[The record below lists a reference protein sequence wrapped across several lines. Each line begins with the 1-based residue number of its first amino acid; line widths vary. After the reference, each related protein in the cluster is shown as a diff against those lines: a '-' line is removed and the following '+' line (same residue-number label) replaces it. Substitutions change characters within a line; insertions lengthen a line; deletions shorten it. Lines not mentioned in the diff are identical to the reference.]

1 MLGATVSPIAHVI
14 LSHVV
19 SIVGFAMAIV
29 LIADVLRSRRPA
41 GSAMAW
47 MLAIVLAPYL
57 GVPLYLA
64 LGGRKMLRAAQKKQ
78 PLYIAPEPGA
88 TARSDIERMLINVGA
103 PPGRDGN
110 DIRLLETG
118 EAAFQALLEII
129 DGAQATLDV
138 STLILAGDE
147 VGQVVIERL
156 AARAQAGVRV
166 RVLVDALFRLRSTG
180 GRLAKL
186 TRAGGQ
192 LAWFMP
198 VVHVPFRG
206 HANLRLH
213 RKMVIADGRTAL
225 VGGMNIA
232 REYMGPVPLPGR
244 WRDLSASLQGSAVGD
259 VAAIF
264 ESDWQFATG
273 RRGEPVRLLTPSP
286 ATVAVAG
293 DATVQVVGS
302 GPDVVSDRIYDAL
315 LTATFTARHRLWIAT
330 PYFIPDEALAKAFVL
345 AARRGVDVRVL
356 VPARS
361 NHRIAD
367 YAGASYLR
375 DVVEAG
381 GRVFCYLP
389 GMMHA
394 KVAVIDDALGVL
406 GSANVDMRSFFLDY
420 EIALLFSSAPEV
432 QGLATWF
439 EATLADARPLGPAKR
454 SRRLVEDVTRVFGP
468 LI

>member
-1 MLGATVSPIAHVI
+1 VSPIAHAI
-14 LSHVV
+14 FSHVV
-19 SIVGFAMAIV
+19 SIVGFGMAIV
-29 LIADVLRSRRPA
+29 LVADVLRSRRPA

-64 LGGRKMLRAAQKKQ
+64 LGGRKMSRDARKKQ
-78 PLYIAPEPGA
+78 PLYDVGAPVVAP
-88 TARSDIERMLINVGA
+88 RSDIERMLIGVGG
-103 PPGRDGN
+103 PPARDGN
-110 DIRLLETG
+110 QVRLLDSG
-118 EAAFQALLEII
+118 EAAFHELIAII
-129 DGAQATLDV
+129 DGARTSLEL

-147 VGQVVIERL
+147 VGQAVIERL
-156 AARAQAGVRV
+156 AARAQAGVQV

-180 GRLAKL
+180 GRLATL
-186 TRAGGQ
+186 TRAGGR

-198 VVHVPFRG
+198 VVHIPFRG

-213 RKMVIADGRTAL
+213 RKMVIADGHTAL

-232 REYMGPVPLPGR
+232 REYMGPVPYPGR
-244 WRDLSASLQGSAVGD
+244 WRDLSASLVGPAVAD

-273 RRGEPVRLLTPSP
+273 RRAAAGGPGEAHRPTTPSE
-286 ATVAVAG
+286 AAG
-293 DATVQVVGS
+293 AATVQAVGS

-315 LTATFTARHRLWIAT
+315 LTAVFAARHRLWIAT

-345 AARRGVDVRVL
+345 AARRGVDVRIL

-367 YAGASYLR
+367 FAGASYLR
-375 DVVEAG
+375 DVSEAG
-381 GRVFCYLP
+381 GKVFCYVP

-394 KVAVIDDALGVL
+394 KVAVIDDNLGVL

-420 EIALLFSSAPEV
+420 EIALLFTSAAEV
-432 QGLATWF
+432 QGLAAWF
-439 EATLADARPLGPAKR
+439 DATLAQTQGLGPAKR
-454 SRRLVEDVTRVFGP
+454 SRRLVEDVTWVMGP

>member
-1 MLGATVSPIAHVI
+1 MSPIAHLV

-47 MLAIVLAPYL
+47 VLAIVLAPYL
-57 GVPLYLA
+57 GVPLYLVF
-64 LGGRKMLRAAQKKQ
+64 GGRKMLRAAQKKQ
-78 PLYIAPEPGA
+78 RLYASPAPAGA
-88 TARSDIERMLINVGA
+88 PRNDLERMLIGVGA

-110 DIRLLETG
+110 EIRLLDTG
-118 EAAFQALLEII
+118 EAAFREVIELV
-129 DGAQATLDV
+129 DGAQTSLDV

-147 VGQVVIERL
+147 VGQAVIERL

-166 RVLVDALFRLRSTG
+166 RVLVDALFRLRSMG
-180 GRLAKL
+180 GRLATL

-213 RKMVIADGRTAL
+213 RKMVVADGRQAL

-244 WRDLSASLQGSAVGD
+244 WRDLSASLVGPVVGD

-264 ESDWQFATG
+264 ESDWQFAAARASDVVPG
-273 RRGEPVRLLTPSP
+273 PPVMLGVPAAGEAR
-286 ATVAVAG
+286 
-293 DATVQVVGS
+293 VQVVGS

-315 LTATFTARHRLWIAT
+315 LTAVFAARQRLWIAT
-330 PYFIPDEALAKAFVL
+330 PYFIPDEALAKAFAL
-345 AARRGVDVRVL
+345 AARRGVDVRIL

-375 DVVEAG
+375 DVAEAG
-381 GRVFCYLP
+381 GKVFCYGP

-394 KVAVIDDALGVL
+394 KVAVFDDTLGVL

-420 EIALLFSSAPEV
+420 EIALLFSSHREV
-432 QGLATWF
+432 QGLAAWF
-439 EATLADARPLGPAKR
+439 EASLTQSRPPGPAGR
-454 SRRLVEDVTRVFGP
+454 GRRLVEDVTRVFGP

>member
-1 MLGATVSPIAHVI
+1 VSPIAHAI
-14 LSHVV
+14 FSHLV
-19 SIVGFAMAIV
+19 SIVGFGMAIV
-29 LIADVLRSRRPA
+29 LVADVLRSRRPA

-47 MLAIVLAPYL
+47 MLAIVLAPYV

-64 LGGRKMLRAAQKKQ
+64 LGGRKMSRNARKKH
-78 PLYIAPEPGA
+78 PLYDVGRPAVA
-88 TARSDIERMLINVGA
+88 ARSDIERMLIGVGA
-103 PPGRDGN
+103 PPARDGN
-110 DIRLLETG
+110 QIRLLDTG
-118 EAAFQALLEII
+118 EAAFEELVAII
-129 DGAQATLDV
+129 DGARTSLDL

-147 VGQVVIERL
+147 VGQAVIERL
-156 AARAQAGVRV
+156 AARARAGVQV

-180 GRLAKL
+180 GRLATL
-186 TRAGGQ
+186 TGAGGR

-198 VVHVPFRG
+198 VVHIPFRG

-213 RKMVIADGRTAL
+213 RKMVIADGQTAL

-232 REYMGPVPLPGR
+232 HEYMGPVPFPGR
-244 WRDLSASLQGSAVGD
+244 WRDLSASLVGPVVGD

-273 RRGEPVRLLTPSP
+273 RSAKASGPAEARRAAPPVGT
-286 ATVAVAG
+286 G
-293 DATVQVVGS
+293 QATVQAVGS

-315 LTATFTARHRLWIAT
+315 LTATFTARQRLWIAT
-330 PYFIPDEALAKAFVL
+330 PYFIPDEALAKAFGL
-345 AARRGVDVRVL
+345 AARRGVDVRIL

-367 YAGASYLR
+367 FAGASYLR
-375 DVVEAG
+375 DVAEAG
-381 GRVFCYLP
+381 GKVFCYVP

-394 KVAVIDDALGVL
+394 KVAVIDDTLGVL

-420 EIALLFSSAPEV
+420 EIALLFTSPSEV

-439 EATLADARPLGPAKR
+439 DATLGQARPLGPAKR
-454 SRRLVEDVTRVFGP
+454 SRRLVEDVTRVLGP